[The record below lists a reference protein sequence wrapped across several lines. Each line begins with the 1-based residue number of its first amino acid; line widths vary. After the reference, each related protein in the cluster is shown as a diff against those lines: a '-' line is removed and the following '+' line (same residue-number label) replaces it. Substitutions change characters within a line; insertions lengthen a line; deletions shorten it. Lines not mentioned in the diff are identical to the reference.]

1 MTLPKVFC
9 SDSNIQIE
17 FSLHKNYNATLFQ
30 TDWHKEYIIQPNEQ
44 GMTMK
49 FSHRSIVSE

>member
-1 MTLPKVFC
+1 MTLPKVFR